1 MVTVCPSVRG
11 TKQRYAIRGFRAEV
25 DTLLAVSRENTLV
38 YCSGPE
44 ALQAAVEKRC
54 ATWPPR
60 SLHVER
66 FSLDKLSSLNG
77 HNPTLPVGPI
87 AGTEPGKIRVQ
98 SNS

>member
-1 MVTVCPSVRG
+1 MVTVCPSFRG

-25 DTLLAVSRENTLV
+25 DTMLAVSRENTLV

-44 ALQAAVEKRC
+44 ALLAAVEKRC

-66 FSLDKLSSLNG
+66 LSLDKLSSPNG
-77 HNPTLPVGPI
+77 HDPTF
-87 AGTEPGKIRVQ
+87 AGWPDCRYGTGQDTGAV
-98 SNS
+98 